1 MSALPQQLES
11 VVFALCEDT
20 NTPRSLA
27 VKLLVEHR
35 EYGQLVNLTVD
46 PLHYTNGHR
55 YYLDV
60 VVTDLLRKIDIDIP
74 GIDKVGEARRL
85 FEASEHACYATNAR
99 LKPYL
104 ENGPFED
111 PSELR
116 IFESIERMKNWINI
130 VLGRLPE
137 ELDRVSFGPGATF
150 EDIGRLTTVADKISN
165 RPTMTNGCVDLL
177 PLWYDT
183 AWARAHVQSSPV
195 DSWVPKAVRG
205 NRFTTVPKDATKDRG
220 ICIEPSLNVFYQL
233 GVGKFVRRSLKSVG
247 IDLTDGQDI
256 HRQVACEAS
265 RGGAYATVDLRNA
278 SDTMSYNLIKLL
290 LPRGWFDLVD
300 MLRSPSTRRWDDQWH
315 ILQKF
320 SSMGNGF
327 TFELETL
334 VFTAIM
340 LEACYLA
347 NVPATPGKNLF
358 VYGDD
363 IIVPVKAQVT
373 GLALLRFFGFTP
385 NPKKTF
391 PSAHKAEHGKF
402 RESCGGDF
410 FDGIAVRPHYL
421 KEIPDEPAKWISL
434 ANGIRRLGRED
445 SGSDF
450 RYSIFWRAWLR
461 ALDAIPSPIR
471 RLRGP
476 EDLGDL
482 VIHDIREFWR
492 RRRTPDQRTFIRT
505 WAPIHKALPFHHW
518 KGPVVYACMLYG
530 IPVDPRVA
538 KSRGIIPRDG
548 VDGYRIKWTSYA
560 E

>member
-1 MSALPQQLES
+1 MSALPQQMER
-11 VVFALCEDT
+11 VIYALCEDT

-60 VVTDLLRKIDIDIP
+60 VVTDLLRKVEDFDIE
-74 GIDKVGEARRL
+74 GIDKVGEALKL
-85 FEASEHACYATNAR
+85 FGASEHACYATNFR
-99 LKPYL
+99 LNPYL

-116 IFESIERMKNWINI
+116 IFESIERMKNWISS

-137 ELDRVSFGPGATF
+137 ELHRASFGPGATF
-150 EDIGRLTTVADKISN
+150 EDVGRYTTVPDKISN
-165 RPTMTNGCVDLL
+165 RPTMTEGCVDLL
-177 PLWYDT
+177 PLWSYT
-183 AWARAHVQSSPV
+183 AWARAHLESNPSQSR
-195 DSWVPKAVRG
+195 PKAVRG
-205 NRFTTVPKDATKDRG
+205 NRFTTVPKDAKKDRG
-220 ICIEPSLNVFYQL
+220 IAIEPSLNVFYQL
-233 GVGKFVRRSLKSVG
+233 GVGKAIRQSLKSVG
-247 IDLTDGQDI
+247 IDLKDGQEV
-256 HRQVACEAS
+256 HRRVACEAS
-265 RGGAYATVDLRNA
+265 RKGCYATIDLSNA
-278 SDTMSYNLIKLL
+278 SDTMSYNLVKLL

-300 MLRSPSTRRWDDQWH
+300 MLRSPRTLVNGQWH

-320 SSMGNGF
+320 SSMGNGY

-334 VFTAIM
+334 VFTAIC

-347 NVPATPGKNLF
+347 NVSATPGQNLF

-363 IIVPVKAQVT
+363 IIMPVKAQVT

-385 NPKKTF
+385 NTKKTF
-391 PSAHKAEHGKF
+391 PSAHKAEHGLF

-410 FDGIAVRPHYL
+410 FDGLAVRPHYV
-421 KEIPDEPAKWISL
+421 KEIPNEPAKWISL

-445 SGSDF
+445 SGPDF
-450 RYSIFWRAWLR
+450 RYSIYWRAWLR
-461 ALDAIPSPIR
+461 ALDAIPSDIR

-476 EDLGDL
+476 SDLGDL
-482 VIHDIREFWR
+482 VIHDVREFWR
-492 RRRTPDQRTFIRT
+492 RRRTPDQRTYIRT
-505 WAPIHKALPFHHW
+505 WTPLHKVLPFHHW
-518 KGPVVYACMLYG
+518 KWPVVFACALYG
-530 IPVDPRVA
+530 IPSDGV
-538 KSRGIIPRDG
+538 IPRNG
-548 VDGYRIKWTSYA
+548 ISGYRIKWVSYP